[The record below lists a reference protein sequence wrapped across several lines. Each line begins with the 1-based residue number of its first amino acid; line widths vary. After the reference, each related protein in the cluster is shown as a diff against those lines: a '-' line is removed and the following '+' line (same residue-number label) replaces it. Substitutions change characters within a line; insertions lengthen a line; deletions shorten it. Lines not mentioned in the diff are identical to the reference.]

1 MSTLGPGQRPHCCSA
16 VYSDTAKLWQSSLV
30 WCASCTSRQA
40 VRKKRNE
47 PNQGS
52 TKYPN
57 QFLCYC
63 HLPVSSF
70 PSLLYHQLQHRPSFL
85 PPFALFFFLVVVC
98 PNPAKSLQPATS
110 RTPHPVNRSIFLVP
124 ATPALLLPHD
134 STNTCARPL
143 PRLASL
149 ISPSDRSFRRLL
161 FSFTIS
167 LEWQFPLAQFYPSLP
182 FPRRLPCRPRQRTP
196 SPTFQLQPAVACA
209 SVYSASAARLWPRE
223 PI

>member
-1 MSTLGPGQRPHCCSA
+1 MHVTP
-16 VYSDTAKLWQSSLV
+16 
-30 WCASCTSRQA
+30 SCPQET
-40 VRKKRNE
+40 KRTQPRINKI
-47 PNQGS
+47 PKS
-52 TKYPN
+52 VP
-57 QFLCYC
+57 LL
-63 HLPVSSF
+63 LPLARLFIPV
-70 PSLLYHQLQHRPSFL
+70 PTL
-85 PPFALFFFLVVVC
+85 PPIATPPLVSPAIRTFFFFLPVC

-143 PRLASL
+143 PRLACL

-182 FPRRLPCRPRQRTP
+182 VPRRLPCRPRQRTP